1 MFGAMLGGWEIILVL
16 LGMVLL
22 IVMLAGAVGL
32 ALWLAHRAK
41 KKAITPQPAT
51 DHKPAPPPPTPAVKP
66 LNIPPTEILSA
77 KCPQCGTPLPGG
89 ALAGLCPACLL
100 KVGVAADT
108 VTDVKQP
115 PFTPPALAELAPL
128 FPQLELL
135 ALLGKGGMGAVYK
148 ARQKQ
153 LDRIVALKILPPGIG
168 DDPAFA
174 ERFTREAMALAK
186 LNHPGIVT
194 LYEFGKADGLY
205 FFLMEFVDG
214 VNLRQLLHAGR
225 ISAREALAIV
235 PQICDALQFAH
246 DQGIVHRD
254 IKPENILLDRRGR
267 VKVADFGLA
276 KIVAPVA
283 AACDRREPGGEG
295 QLQSQTVAT
304 ETLTDAGKVMGT
316 PQYMSPEQ
324 RERPQE
330 VDHRADIY
338 ALGVVFYQ
346 MLTGELP
353 GQKIEAPS
361 KKVSIDVRLDEVVLR
376 ALEQKPERRYQQAS
390 VLKTQVETILSNKHT
405 SPAPPQDMERGLILF
420 GNVVNWGWG
429 FVVCWLLG
437 LLLTGR
443 HDQFIWNFFWANATL
458 VMIANL
464 VVVALRRKPA
474 SGLQTQ
480 VETIGDEHAR
490 ASSDKGASSFTPPP
504 HWFGY
509 EYKSNRI
516 IFGLPLLHVAH
527 GLDPQTGKPR
537 EARGIIAIGGV
548 ATGWL
553 AFGGRAYG
561 GVAFGGIAM
570 GGIAIGGIAVGMF
583 SLGGLTL
590 ALLGALGGMAIA
602 PIAFGGL
609 AVGYLAIGGQA
620 FGANVFDGQHQNSE
634 VLRQFYRN
642 YQPWLFAVL
651 GGLWVSLLATFAII
665 SAWAKRKATETPR
678 RPGHGDRQSPRTQ
691 VMIGAVI
698 LTVTLAML
706 GLAAAKF
713 ISVRNPA
720 ATDIASL
727 VNQPHKLRS
736 LPNATLIQVGLTE
749 PKSVWAW
756 QELEKR
762 AQKGMLDHREALQ
775 ILDGFTAWMRHEHPN
790 GYDQPLFWFGGLLD
804 TLHTKYAVGEAV
816 GETNALEFLEAYC
829 GKPFLASLPRIRENA
844 PALELRC
851 QWRNTWLNQH
861 TLGFEL
867 LNEMRSISVDGIQV
881 PVQDGWRR
889 GRWKDDSFT
898 AALKLSKLAPG
909 QHRVRCEIESAFVA
923 TREMAGLAGDA
934 TSVDWPPAKRRW
946 TRVCEAEFMV
956 YPTDAEIVSLSD
968 DPALNPVAGGAL
980 SAKPV
985 IIRPERGRLT
995 ATLAFNVA
1003 AKPELPVGVDVTLR
1017 LAGQSIPAGKLFE
1030 VKRANWGATG
1040 PHEFTVPIEPLDSQ
1054 IKEAEILLTPNPRA
1068 VEEYPGIDRIWGKE
1082 IVLSNV
1088 PLSRQD
1094 LYGAKPIKPTGT
1106 PDKTAFGPVV
1116 ERTLAGDEAVD
1127 FDSGKLLKSL
1137 PTTLGEKGVA
1147 IKTGGIIQNA
1157 VAAFTYMSQEGWD
1170 VFYAGEEG
1178 LFPSDLKV
1186 IKLATEDWATFN
1198 ASNLLQLPEW
1208 ADRAPSPSGQR
1219 LETLAW
1225 ATNTTTIY
1233 AFKTREG
1240 SIGLLQITGHTEN
1253 PRGVKI
1259 RYKLV
1264 QPSATVAPAQP
1275 PNSAA
1280 PSASRLEDLLRQQ
1293 DEFQFRWVAAVGD
1306 TNSPADDL
1314 PDASDPDG
1322 KRLLRVLRPVILSD
1336 MDVDSAGFATYQS
1349 EQKELA
1355 VFLSPRGGEQ
1365 FAQATRENVGR
1376 RLAIVWQGR
1385 VISAPVVRAE
1395 ITGRRVTIT
1404 GRFTEAE
1411 AQQLLDVLNHRQ
1423 PAVSKADSAA
1433 FAEPPQLRFLAWQ
1446 DEWKTNAPFAARHPD
1461 GSAVTNAMELGWLRE
1476 VQPASMDVT
1485 RLKLDHQPQFLH
1497 FWFSHPTLNRNSFS
1511 EISLLDDAG
1520 NPIKLGGQASVTG
1533 GFKEAG
1539 ERNGNL
1545 GWSYWTL
1552 SPGEMTNHPARVT
1565 VRLRYTLGPLERTQE
1580 LAVTPKSSTSM
1591 SFEGGSQLNGMGQD
1605 VDGRAF
1611 VAIAVAAKRMQA
1623 RQFDALAVAKDGREI
1638 SPAGSERGG
1647 TVGSDVRIERFE
1659 FEIPLAEVA
1668 KFIIGSRP
1676 VRTNEWRDVVLRVN

>member
-1 MFGAMLGGWEIILVL
+1 MNNTLQSMFGAMLGGWEIILVL
-16 LGMVLL
+16 LGMALFV
-22 IVMLAGAVGL
+22 VMLAGAVGL

-41 KKAITPQPAT
+41 KKAITPQPTT
-51 DHKPAPPPPTPAVKP
+51 DPKPTPPPLTPAVKP
-66 LNIPPTEILSA
+66 LNIPRTEILSA

-100 KVGVAADT
+100 KAGVTADT

-283 AACDRREPGGEG
+283 AACDHRESGGEG
-295 QLQSQTVAT
+295 QRQSQTVAT

-405 SPAPPQDMERGLILF
+405 SPAPPRDMERGLILF
-420 GNVVNWGWG
+420 GNIVNWGWG

-443 HDQFIWNFFWANATL
+443 HDQFIWNFFWANAAL

-474 SGLQTQ
+474 SGHQTR
-480 VETIGDEHAR
+480 VETIGDEHDR
-490 ASSDKGASSFTPPP
+490 ASSDKGASSFRPSPY
-504 HWFGY
+504 WFGY

-527 GLDPQTGKPR
+527 GLDPQTGIPR

-590 ALLGALGGMAIA
+590 ALLVALGGMAIA
-602 PIAFGGL
+602 PIALGGL
-609 AVGYLAIGGQA
+609 AVGYLTIGGQA

-665 SAWAKRKATETPR
+665 SAWAKRKATETPW

-720 ATDIASL
+720 ANDVASL
-727 VNQPHKLRS
+727 VKQPHKLRS
-736 LPNATLIQVGLTE
+736 LPSATVIQVGLAE
-749 PKSVWAW
+749 PKIGWAW

-762 AQKGMLDHREALQ
+762 AQKGTLDHHEVFQ
-775 ILDGFTAWMRHEHPN
+775 ILDGFTAWMQREHPE
-790 GYDQPLFWFGGLLD
+790 GYNQPLFWFDGLLD
-804 TLHTKYAVGEAV
+804 ALHTKYAVGEAV
-816 GETNALEFLEAYC
+816 GETNALEFLAAFY
-829 GKPFLASLPRIRENA
+829 GNPFLNPLPRARENA
-844 PALELRC
+844 PLLRVTC
-851 QWRNTWLNQH
+851 QWRSSWLNKH
-861 TLGFEL
+861 SLGFEL

-889 GRWKDDSFT
+889 GHWKDLSFT
-898 AALKLSKLAPG
+898 TALKLPKLAAG
-909 QHRVRCEIESAFVA
+909 KHVVRCEIESAFVTA
-923 TREMAGLAGDA
+923 SDMTGLAEDA

-946 TRVCEAEFMV
+946 TRVCEAEFTV

-985 IIRPERGRLT
+985 IIRPERGCLT

-1040 PHEFTVPIEPLDSQ
+1040 PQEFTVPIEPLDSQ

-1094 LYGAKPIKPTGT
+1094 LYGAKPVATTKP
-1106 PDKTAFGPVV
+1106 PEKISLGPVV
-1116 ERTLAGDEAVD
+1116 ERTLPISYLGYSWSLDLESGVRQEMPPGLTTADWSKGIQLPPGIIVIASATNGAFTLAGTGVRVMPLLNSDADWDNPKPSTLNIAYDLQPGTTARVTRN
-1127 FDSGKLLKSL
+1127 DSSL
-1137 PTTLGEKGVA
+1137 PL
-1147 IKTGGIIQNA
+1147 
-1157 VAAFTYMSQEGWD
+1157 
-1170 VFYAGEEG
+1170 
-1178 LFPSDLKV
+1178 
-1186 IKLATEDWATFN
+1186 TF
-1198 ASNLLQLPEW
+1198 
-1208 ADRAPSPSGQR
+1208 
-1219 LETLAW
+1219 
-1225 ATNTTTIY
+1225 
-1233 AFKTREG
+1233 AFKTQN
-1240 SIGLLQITGHTEN
+1240 SISGLLQIIGYTEN

-1264 QPSATVAPAQP
+1264 QPSATVSPAQSL
-1275 PNSAA
+1275 NSTA
-1280 PSASRLEDLLRQQ
+1280 PSAPRLEDLLRQQ
-1293 DEFQFRWVAAVGD
+1293 DEFQFRWVAAADD
-1306 TNSPADDL
+1306 TNSPADEL
-1314 PDASDPDG
+1314 PDASDPEG
-1322 KRLLRVLRPVILSD
+1322 KRQLRVLRPVILSSL
-1336 MDVDSAGFATYQS
+1336 DVDSAGFATYQS
-1349 EQKELA
+1349 AQKELA
-1355 VFLSPRGGEQ
+1355 VFLNPRGGEQ
-1365 FAQATRENVGR
+1365 FAKATRENVGR

-1395 ITGRRVTIT
+1395 ITGRRVTIS

-1552 SPGEMTNHPARVT
+1552 SPGETTNHPARVT